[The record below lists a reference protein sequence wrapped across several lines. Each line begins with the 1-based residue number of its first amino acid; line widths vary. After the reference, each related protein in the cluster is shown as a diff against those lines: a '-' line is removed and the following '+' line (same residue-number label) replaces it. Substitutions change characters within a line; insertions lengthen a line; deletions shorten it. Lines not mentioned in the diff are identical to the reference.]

1 MAHSDQN
8 HRRNISSPPQSI
20 PLQDLGSPPTS
31 EDGAHI
37 PHNGRIRALSDRRR
51 EWGRH
56 RHSHGAGGY
65 APLAERDMS
74 PPTVS
79 RGPHLTIPGDS
90 SATRSGP
97 DTSPTSPVDGAA
109 LQEAFAGLSFG
120 PPVAHSGP
128 SFNTPPQTRDQSVP
142 SFRTIPDNDS
152 SADQDMDQDDLE
164 PFPSIPQ
171 DTTPLTHPRHL
182 QPISGAEMPTGQRHD
197 RTDHRPSV
205 RFSNVPLSPVTSRL
219 GDDLNQAEAGLS
231 TGADIR
237 RSGSLRR
244 NLSVNAAGSTLQR
257 AGTIVRN
264 MSERIVN
271 LSNEQDVVGRTMRRK
286 SSAAKTSR
294 LEAPP
299 ELPHINI
306 QAVDGTVEDGAP
318 SEKTPSIQE
327 APVAFSR
334 EELRRAR
341 AQLPNPLRGKS
352 LNIFPP
358 DSKIRVKLCDI
369 LTHPATEPVILVLIV
384 FQAVILAIDS
394 APNVN
399 NPNHARSQK
408 WGTALDWALLALFTI
423 YTLEVGARI
432 IISGFVVNPIEYS
445 TINRQV
451 GLRKAVVDKFRG
463 YMSGPVPAK
472 TLPPL
477 SDPVTPE
484 PPQPSLIRSFTTNLA
499 VEPAAIGGS
508 RYQRR
513 IRLAHRAFLRHSFN
527 RLDFIAV
534 ISFWI
539 SFFLAIFQIQN
550 QHELYV
556 FKMLSSLRILK
567 LLYITSGTTVI
578 LRSLKKAA
586 PLLLNV
592 AILIGFFW
600 LLFAI
605 IGVQSFKSSLRRE
618 CLWTDPNNPNN
629 TYNTFQFCGGW
640 LNASGDP
647 QPWLLP
653 DGTPGAPSHK
663 GYLCPI
669 NSVCQQ
675 QQGYY
680 NGTVTFDNIFQSLE
694 LVFVIM
700 SSNTFSDLLYYTT
713 YTDYLAAALFFAAG
727 IVILFFWLI
736 SLLIAV
742 ITSSFQV
749 IREEGKAS
757 AFTGEEQQPIEL
769 DESPPDSPKRRTNPL
784 KQVYE
789 KTKVVWLVVIAF
801 GLVVQCMRS
810 STMGADREN
819 FINDTETVVTFLLLL
834 EIFFRFIVDWR
845 GFFRSKSNIADLF
858 LAVITSIIQI
868 PAIHNSGQPY
878 DWLTIF
884 QILRIY
890 RLVMALPITRHLIVS
905 RLKFRISQF

>member
-1 MAHSDQN
+1 
-8 HRRNISSPPQSI
+8 
-20 PLQDLGSPPTS
+20 
-31 EDGAHI
+31 
-37 PHNGRIRALSDRRR
+37 
-51 EWGRH
+51 
-56 RHSHGAGGY
+56 
-65 APLAERDMS
+65 MS
-74 PPTVS
+74 
-79 RGPHLTIPGDS
+79 
-90 SATRSGP
+90 
-97 DTSPTSPVDGAA
+97 
-109 LQEAFAGLSFG
+109 Q
-120 PPVAHSGP
+120 
-128 SFNTPPQTRDQSVP
+128 
-142 SFRTIPDNDS
+142 
-152 SADQDMDQDDLE
+152 
-164 PFPSIPQ
+164 
-171 DTTPLTHPRHL
+171 
-182 QPISGAEMPTGQRHD
+182 
-197 RTDHRPSV
+197 
-205 RFSNVPLSPVTSRL
+205 
-219 GDDLNQAEAGLS
+219 
-231 TGADIR
+231 
-237 RSGSLRR
+237 
-244 NLSVNAAGSTLQR
+244 
-257 AGTIVRN
+257 
-264 MSERIVN
+264 RIVN
-271 LSNEQDVVGRTMRRK
+271 LSNEQDIVGRTMRRK
-286 SSAAKTSR
+286 SSAARSSR

-299 ELPHINI
+299 PLPEINI
-306 QAVDGTVEDGAP
+306 QAVDGTFEDGAP
-318 SEKTPSIQE
+318 EKTPSVHE
-327 APVAFSR
+327 APAMSR

-358 DSKIRVKLCDI
+358 DSKFRVKLCDI
-369 LTHPATEPVILVLIV
+369 LTHPATEPIILVLIV
-384 FQAVILAIDS
+384 FQTIILAIDS

-399 NPNHARSQK
+399 DPNHARSQK

-423 YTLEVGARI
+423 YTLEIGARI
-432 IISGFVVNPIEYS
+432 IVSGFVVNPIEYS
-445 TINRQV
+445 TINRQI

-463 YMSGPVPAK
+463 YTNGPSPPK
-472 TLPPL
+472 TQPPL
-477 SDPVTPE
+477 SDPATYD

-513 IRLAHRAFLRHSFN
+513 VRLAHRAFLRHSFN
-527 RLDFIAV
+527 RLDCIAV
-534 ISFWI
+534 VSFWI
-539 SFFLAIFQIQN
+539 SFFLALFQIQN

-592 AILIGFFW
+592 AILIGFFS

-605 IGVQSFKSSLRRE
+605 IGVQAFKSSLRRE

-629 TYNTFQFCGGW
+629 TYSTFQFCGGW

-653 DGTPGAPSHK
+653 DGSPGAPSHK

-680 NGTVTFDNIFQSLE
+680 NGTITFDNIFQSLE

-700 SSNTFSDLLYYTT
+700 SANTFSDLLYYTT

-757 AFTGEEQQPIEL
+757 AFTGEEQEPIAL
-769 DESPPDSPKRRTNPL
+769 DESPPESPKRRPNPL
-784 KQVYE
+784 KQIYE
-789 KTKVVWLVVIAF
+789 KTKVVWLVIIAF

-810 STMGADREN
+810 STMGPDREA
-819 FINDTETVVTFLLLL
+819 FINDTETVATFLLLL
-834 EIFFRFIVDWR
+834 EIFLRLIIDWR
-845 GFFRSKSNIADLF
+845 GFFRSKRNIADLF

-868 PAIHNSGQPY
+868 PAIHNSGEPY

-890 RLVMALPITRHLIVS
+890 RLVMALPMTRDLIVS
-905 RLKFRISQF
+905 LSDLK